1 MTLHRRAGYWEG
13 TFEAMASPCSVLA
26 EVDSAAE
33 ARRLLNLARA
43 EALRIEATFSRY
55 RQDNILHRIN
65 TSTGQPI
72 EVDDETALLL
82 DYAAQCHDLSQGR
95 FDITSGILR
104 RVWHFDGSDRIP
116 SAEAVAAL
124 LPWIGWEKVAWRR
137 PHITLPAGME
147 IDLGGIGKEY
157 AVGRSALLLEA
168 ETRASLL
175 INFGGDLFSTGAR
188 ADGRGWRVGLDDPT
202 ATGNASAGEI
212 EIRRGGVATS
222 GDARRYLLKDGI
234 RYGHILDPRTGWPV
248 PGAPRSVTVVADTCL
263 EAGMLAT
270 FAMLMG
276 HDAEK
281 FLVDQQVTHH
291 IIRG

>member
-1 MTLHRRAGYWEG
+1 MALLRRTGYWEG

-26 EVDSAAE
+26 EVANADQ
-33 ARRLLNLARA
+33 ARKLLAIARS
-43 EALRIEATFSRY
+43 EALRIEAKFSRY
-55 RQDNILHRIN
+55 RQDNILYRIN
-65 TSTGQPI
+65 TSAGQPI
-72 EVDDETALLL
+72 EVDDETAQLL
-82 DYAAQCHDLSQGR
+82 DYAAQCHMLSQGR

-104 RVWHFDGSDRIP
+104 RAWQFDGSEHVP
-116 SAEAVAAL
+116 CAEAVAAL
-124 LPWIGWEKVAWRR
+124 LPWIGWGKVTWQR

-147 IDLGGIGKEY
+147 IDLGGVGKEY
-157 AVGRSALLLEA
+157 AVDRSALLLEA

-188 ADGRGWRVGLDDPT
+188 ADGHGWRVGLDDPT

-212 EIRRGGVATS
+212 EIRRGAVATS

-234 RYGHILDPRTGWPV
+234 RYSHILDPHTGWPV
-248 PGAPRSVTVVADTCL
+248 PGAPRSVTVVSDTCL

-276 HDAEK
+276 HDAER
-281 FLVDQQVTHH
+281 FLVEQQVSHH
-291 IIRG
+291 IIR

>member
-1 MTLHRRAGYWEG
+1 MTLLRRAGYWEG

-26 EVDSAAE
+26 EVASAAE
-33 ARRLLNLARA
+33 ARRLLDLARV
-43 EALRIEATFSRY
+43 EALRIEAKFSRY

-65 TSTGQPI
+65 SSGGQPI
-72 EVDDETALLL
+72 EVDDETAQLL
-82 DYAAQCHDLSQGR
+82 DYAAHCHTLSQGR

-104 RVWHFDGSDRIP
+104 RVWRFDGSDRVP
-116 SAEAVAAL
+116 SADAVAAL
-124 LPWIGWEKVAWRR
+124 LPWIGWDKVTWRR

-157 AVGRSALLLEA
+157 AVDRCALLLAA

-188 ADGRGWRVGLDDPT
+188 ADGHSWRVGLDDPT
-202 ATGNASAGEI
+202 ATGSASAGEI
-212 EIRRGGVATS
+212 EIRRGAVATS

-234 RYGHILDPRTGWPV
+234 RYSHILDPHTGWPV
-248 PGAPRSVTVVADTCL
+248 PGAPHSVTVVAGSCL

-281 FLVDQQVTHH
+281 FLLDQHVTHH
-291 IIRG
+291 VIR